1 MNKRIFSLALCAL
14 LCVGLLG
21 CAGEAPEIHVT
32 TVPETTQQTLP
43 PETTV
48 ETTQETTQP
57 NPYENLHSG
66 IRADGTFN
74 ETTVFVGD
82 SLTYGLIGFHLTSH
96 NLLGDA
102 KYMAIAGIPL
112 NVYFSDWFWI
122 GSKHGDK
129 NGQIYTPE
137 FYGMNYAEALESVG
151 EETTAIYMMLGTN
164 GSDYTPLKEYITVL
178 DHMLQ
183 HCPNATIYLQTVPI
197 SRSSVVFYDTINGII
212 RQAAQHYADR
222 GETRV
227 VLLDTFTVLE
237 KKHLVPDGIHLTE
250 EGQAVWYQFLV
261 DRTTELGI
269 PE

>member
-1 MNKRIFSLALCAL
+1 MNKRILSLALCAF

-21 CAGEAPEIHVT
+21 CTYPVPEVYWATNPTTETVT
-32 TVPETTQQTLP
+32 EPTVPETTQ
-43 PETTV
+43 ETTL
-48 ETTQETTQP
+48 P

-66 IRADGTFN
+66 IRADGSFN
-74 ETTVFVGD
+74 EGTVFVGD
-82 SLTYGLIGFHLTSH
+82 SLTYGLIYFHLSSH

-102 KYMAIAGIPL
+102 RYMAIAGIPL
-112 NVYFSDWFWI
+112 NVYFSDWFVL
-122 GSKHGDK
+122 GSSHGDK

-137 FYGMNYAEALESVG
+137 FYGMSYAEAIEAIGG
-151 EETTAIYMMLGTN
+151 EATAIYMMLGTN
-164 GSDYTPLKEYITVL
+164 GSDFTPLEEYITVL
-178 DHMLQ
+178 DHMLEN
-183 HCPNATIYLQTVPI
+183 CPNATIYLQTVPI

-227 VLLDTFTVLE
+227 VLLDTFTVFE